1 MVKILSVQYTPIIG
15 NKEANL
21 QKAYEFIE
29 KNSSKQLDIVVLPE
43 FFSTGIDDRAFIER
57 PEDASGGDVVEFM
70 QNTAKKFNTN
80 IICGSVLIQENGKLY
95 NTCFIIN
102 REGMVIAQ
110 YRKIHLYNYFGGNE
124 GTYTTPGDIP
134 VVVDLDC
141 AKVGISMCFDIKF
154 PMLYRKLIQKGAEI
168 IISPSAWSTL
178 TSLSEKEKQDFIT
191 TWQAMN
197 ICRATESLVYFVS
210 ANLTGNANKYLY
222 SIGNSMICAPL
233 GEVVVNAG
241 MGDNAI
247 YADLDLSLVRK
258 FKTTV
263 PVAEME

>member
-1 MVKILSVQYTPIIG
+1 M
-15 NKEANL
+15 
-21 QKAYEFIE
+21 
-29 KNSSKQLDIVVLPE
+29 
-43 FFSTGIDDRAFIER
+43 
-57 PEDASGGDVVEFM
+57 
-70 QNTAKKFNTN
+70 
-80 IICGSVLIQENGKLY
+80 
-95 NTCFIIN
+95 
-102 REGMVIAQ
+102 
-110 YRKIHLYNYFGGNE
+110 
-124 GTYTTPGDIP
+124 
-134 VVVDLDC
+134 VVDLDC

-168 IISPSAWSTL
+168 IVSPSAWSTL
-178 TSLSEKEKQDFIT
+178 TSLSEKEKQDFTT

-233 GEVVVNAG
+233 GEVVANAG